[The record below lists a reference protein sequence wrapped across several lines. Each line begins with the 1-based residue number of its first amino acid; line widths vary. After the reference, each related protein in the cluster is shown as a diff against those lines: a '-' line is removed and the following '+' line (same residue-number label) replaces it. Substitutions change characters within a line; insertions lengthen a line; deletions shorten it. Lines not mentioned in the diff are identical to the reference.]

1 MTGATLGGQELT
13 DRITEIT
20 LANITSDDFGVSKLA
35 LKLGISRSNL
45 HRKIRKDA
53 QCSISRFICRIRL
66 QKAAEFLQ
74 TTSLPAY
81 EFAYECGFH
90 SVTYFSKCF
99 NDYYGFSPT
108 QARNRDSSPPKSKTH
123 KKAGTQ
129 KNIFLLTKGLNKIQ
143 SFLKLFQNATT

>member
-1 MTGATLGGQELT
+1 MTGATLGGQQLT
-13 DRITEIT
+13 DRLTEIT
-20 LANITSDDFGVSKLA
+20 ESNLTNEQFGVTELA
-35 LKLGISRSNL
+35 QNLGISRSNL
-45 HRKIRKDA
+45 HRKVKKA
-53 QCSISRFICRIRL
+53 EKCSVSRFIRRVRL

-129 KNIFLLTKGLNKIQ
+129 KNIFLLTKGRNKIQ
-143 SFLKLFQNATT
+143 SFLKLFQNTAT

>member
-13 DRITEIT
+13 KRITEIT
-20 LANITSDDFGVSKLA
+20 LANLTSDGFGVSELA

-45 HRKIRKDA
+45 HRKVRKDA
-53 QCSISRFICRIRL
+53 QCSISRFICRVRL

-81 EFAYECGFH
+81 EIAYECGFH

-99 NDYYGFSPT
+99 HDYYGFSPA
-108 QARNRDSSPPKSKTH
+108 QARNRDSSSPKSKTH
-123 KKAGTQ
+123 KIPDTQ
-129 KNIFLLTKGLNKIQ
+129 GNIFTLTKGLNKIQ
-143 SFLKLFQNATT
+143 SFFKLFQNAAT